1 MLLLQETKYHRIR
14 ANVESMEKNKLF
26 QSFVAADT
34 FSILQQLT
42 YFLITIKC
50 PLQPVIQQR
59 AFSSI
64 VGFTS
69 LPRAK
74 SLSR

>member
-1 MLLLQETKYHRIR
+1 MLLLWETKYHRIC

-50 PLQPVIQQR
+50 PFQPVLQQR
-59 AFSSI
+59 AFQ
-64 VGFTS
+64 FH
-69 LPRAK
+69 
-74 SLSR
+74 SRFHIPT